1 MVMKLPL
8 RSLAVLAA
16 GIVCFGSLKSVAAP
30 RTGASGGN
38 RPADEPAGTSAQSSQ
53 AQETAIIP
61 GPLRSFLRMAG
72 ISQQVSTEDVL
83 PMLARNLT
91 LWGREGNRDTEYLIL
106 LTRYVDFARAVH
118 AFSGPDGA
126 VHVADCA
133 DASKLIAVLGYRF
146 EHACGQRNA
155 FLVTSNPERAF
166 LTVDSGFPLARL
178 EESLAQHTP
187 FSFEFPVTQAP
198 ILLTQ
203 KEWTEAS
210 PWGRVGSSDLLDI
223 LLHDRQID
231 RLYAAFSHFD
241 PETRSAL
248 VHSPGLK
255 KLLPEAPL
263 LDFYGTRLTIR
274 SGRVLVPGGAEQQ
287 WQELAGASP
296 NAPGEFVL
304 NLLSKDR
311 GWLAAYFD
319 AVARVD
325 GHQQA
330 YLTRGDRLKKL
341 YAAYR
346 ASANMGTASDGV
358 FAKNSNLLLLLTRVE
373 WDAQGQPKV
382 PGDLTAWKG
391 ILAKTPALGNHHDWA
406 KHARGVDN
414 PDRLLEDLAAYS
426 NVETDTGPVQIYLTL
441 SAINAR
447 RAPDPG
453 ISEETALLL
462 AERFERYSNWY
473 SIFVEFPQ
481 LDDKSIKQF
490 VSVADSIDK
499 LPSASYRSNA
509 LGAFQA
515 DVGVWE
521 ILARQGQ
528 ISKAKLES
536 SWRSA
541 VEPFTT
547 INTAQQLFDAA
558 RGSLNAVIVAAGGKA
573 DSSQAEIVDLLAGP
587 AQTTP
592 QGRRVH
598 EELAR
603 RMRSVLEDQRLVSL
617 DTLYGLYDGL
627 NAMAHGSAAPGNLL
641 ELAGNLREFE
651 LPRPIFTG
659 SEKASWSPAIYTSR
673 HAELQVRTD
682 LKTVIGSPGAPAQL
696 EAAQG
701 KLTPFLR
708 DTLVGLNYAYYE
720 PPGAQVLHNN
730 PLFVRS
736 HDFST
741 FSVLGVQRIW
751 GAPELVGIGVT
762 AGGGAYLMGSL
773 ADLPYALAQ
782 VEEDFIAPANVQALV
797 WRETAPQLLVSGV
810 VPRWWGVN
818 SDELHAVAL
827 YQHAGEELLDAAG
840 TNPKLREE
848 LTGIFAR
855 YMPAGRVARIES
867 ALAEQTG
874 TQNAQAGTQS
884 AQSGTHK
891 WSKEIAPSDCFYLAA
906 DYRREYPSESG
917 NWGNALKALDE
928 LAHKDPQSADPER
941 ISADFGVPHPAME
954 QSDAP
959 SLVESGVFPV
969 SGGYTNRLFGE
980 SWESSNLYWARL
992 ADDMGY
998 SPVTLNLI
1006 VPELTRQ
1013 MVTRIFATNV
1023 DDWPAILRAMKQ
1035 TGEEFQQGKIEVAS
1049 VGAVAGQ

>member
-1 MVMKLPL
+1 
-8 RSLAVLAA
+8 
-16 GIVCFGSLKSVAAP
+16 VCFGSLPAFAGLPSSV
-30 RTGASGGN
+30 SGSN
-38 RPADEPAGTSAQSSQ
+38 YSSDLPADVSAQ
-53 AQETAIIP
+53 AQDTAVIP

-72 ISQQVSTEDVL
+72 ISQQVSAEDVL

-91 LWGREGNRDTEYLIL
+91 LWGREGNHETEYMVL
-106 LTRYVDFARAVH
+106 LSRYVEFARAVR
-118 AFSGPDGA
+118 ALTGPDGS
-126 VHVADCA
+126 VHISDCA
-133 DASKLIAVLGYRF
+133 DASKLIVVLGYRF
-146 EHACGQRNA
+146 EHACGQRGA

-178 EESLAQHTP
+178 EESLARHTP
-187 FSFEFPVTQAP
+187 FSFEFPVTQVP
-198 ILLTQ
+198 VLLTQ
-203 KEWTEAS
+203 KQWTEAS
-210 PWGRVGSSDLLDI
+210 ASGKNGSTDLLDV
-223 LLHDRQID
+223 LLHDGQMD
-231 RLYAAFSHFD
+231 RLYTAFAHCD
-241 PETRSAL
+241 PETRLAL
-248 VHSPGLK
+248 ATSPGLK
-255 KLLPEAPL
+255 TLLPVAPV
-263 LDFYGTRLTIR
+263 LDFYGSRLSIR
-274 SGRVLVPGGAEQQ
+274 SGQVVLPGGANHQ
-287 WQELAGASP
+287 WEELVGASP
-296 NAPGEFVL
+296 KAPGEFVL
-304 NLLSKDR
+304 NLLTRDR

-325 GHQQA
+325 QEQQA
-330 YLTRGDRLKKL
+330 HLVQGDRLKKT

-346 ASANMGTASDGV
+346 SSAISGSASEGV
-358 FAKNSNLLLLLTRVE
+358 FSRNSNLLLLFTRVE

-382 PGDLTAWKG
+382 PGDRTVWG
-391 ILAKTPALGNHHDWA
+391 EILARDSGSSNHHDWA
-406 KHARGVDN
+406 KRARVVDN
-414 PDRLLEDLAAYS
+414 PDRLLEDLAAFS
-426 NVETDTGPVQIYLTL
+426 SVETDAGPLQIYLML
-441 SAINAR
+441 SAINGK

-453 ISEETALLL
+453 ISEETARLL
-462 AERFERYSNWY
+462 ADKFARYSNWY

-481 LDDKSIKQF
+481 LDDQSIKQF
-490 VSVADSIDK
+490 INIADSIDK
-499 LPSASYRSNA
+499 LPNASYRSNA

-528 ISKAKLES
+528 IEKARLKES
-536 SWRSA
+536 WQSA
-541 VEPFTT
+541 LAPFAT
-547 INTAQQLFDAA
+547 IGTSQQLFDAA
-558 RGSLNAVIVAAGGKA
+558 RGSLNAVLVAAGGKA
-573 DSSQAEIVDLLAGP
+573 DSAQDEIVDLLAGP

-592 QGRRVH
+592 QGQRVH

-617 DTLYGLYDGL
+617 DTLYGLFDGL
-627 NAMAHGSAAPGNLL
+627 NAMAHGKAPADNLL

-651 LPRPIFTG
+651 MPRPIFSSG
-659 SEKASWSPAIYTSR
+659 EKATWSPAIYSSR

-682 LKTVIGSPGAPAQL
+682 LKSVISTPGAQAQL
-696 EAAQG
+696 EAARG

-797 WRETAPQLLVSGV
+797 WRETAPQLLASGV
-810 VPRWWGVN
+810 VPRWWSVN
-818 SDELHAVAL
+818 SDELHAAAL

-840 TNPKLREE
+840 ENPKLREE
-848 LTGIFAR
+848 VTGIFAG
-855 YMPAGRVARIES
+855 YMPAGRLARIES
-867 ALAEQTG
+867 ALSKQGGA
-874 TQNAQAGTQS
+874 QNWA
-884 AQSGTHK
+884 
-891 WSKEIAPSDCFYLAA
+891 KEIAPSDCFYLTAA
-906 DYRREYPSESG
+906 YRKQYSSEAGS
-917 NWGNALKALDE
+917 WGKSLKELDE
-928 LAHKDPQSADPER
+928 LARKDPQAADPER

-959 SLVESGVFPV
+959 TLVETGVFPV

-980 SWESSNLYWARL
+980 SWQSSNLYWARI

-998 SPVTLNLI
+998 SPVTLNLL

-1035 TGEEFQQGKIEVAS
+1035 TGEEFEQGKIAVAS
-1049 VGAVAGQ
+1049 VGAISGQ

>member
-1 MVMKLPL
+1 MKLPL
-8 RSLAVLAA
+8 RSLAVFAS
-16 GIVCFGSLKSVAAP
+16 GIVCLGTLSSFAASP
-30 RTGASGGN
+30 AAAFGGN
-38 RPADEPAGTSAQSSQ
+38 HPADAPAEASNQTQD
-53 AQETAIIP
+53 TAVIP

-72 ISQQVSTEDVL
+72 VSQQVSAEDVL

-91 LWGREGNRDTEYLIL
+91 LWGREGTRETEYLVL
-106 LTRYVDFARAVH
+106 LTRYVEFARAVR
-118 AFSGPDGA
+118 SLTGPDGA
-126 VHVADCA
+126 VHVSDCA
-133 DASKLIAVLGYRF
+133 DASKLIVELGYRF
-146 EHACGQRNA
+146 EHTCGQRNA

-187 FSFEFPVTQAP
+187 FSFEFPVTQVP
-198 ILLTQ
+198 VLLTQ
-203 KEWTEAS
+203 KQWTEAS
-210 PWGRVGSSDLLDI
+210 AWGKTGSSDLVDV
-223 LLHDRQID
+223 LLHDGQMD
-231 RLYAAFSHFD
+231 RLYAAFAHCD
-241 PETRSAL
+241 PETRHAL
-248 VHSPGLK
+248 ATSPGLRA
-255 KLLPEAPL
+255 LLPVAPL
-263 LDFYGTRLTIR
+263 LDFYGSRLTIR
-274 SGRVLVPGGAEQQ
+274 SGQVTVPGGANHE
-287 WQELAGASP
+287 WEELAGASP
-296 NAPGEFVL
+296 KASGEFVL

-319 AVARVD
+319 AVARID
-325 GHQQA
+325 QAQQA
-330 YLTRGDRLKKL
+330 HLVEDNRLKKL
-341 YAAYR
+341 YEAYR
-346 ASANMGTASDGV
+346 SAAISGSASEGV
-358 FAKNSNLLLLLTRVE
+358 FARNSNLLLLFTRVE

-382 PGDLTAWKG
+382 PGDLTVWRE
-391 ILAKTPALGNHHDWA
+391 ILAKDSGMGSHRDWVRRA
-406 KHARGVDN
+406 HSVEN
-414 PDRLLEDLAAYS
+414 PDRLLEDLAAFS
-426 NVETDTGPVQIYLTL
+426 SVETDIGPLQIYLML
-441 SAINAR
+441 SAINSK

-453 ISEETALLL
+453 ISEETARLLS
-462 AERFERYSNWY
+462 ERFARYSNWY

-490 VSVADSIDK
+490 INIADGIDK
-499 LPSASYRSNA
+499 LPNASYRSNA

-515 DVGVWE
+515 DVGVFE

-528 ISKAKLES
+528 IEKAKLKES
-536 SWRSA
+536 WQSA
-541 VEPFTT
+541 LAPFTT
-547 INTAQQLFDAA
+547 IGTSQQLFDAA
-558 RGSLNAVIVAAGGKA
+558 RSSLNAVLVAAGGKA
-573 DSSQAEIVDLLAGP
+573 DSSQDEIVDLLAGP
-587 AQTTP
+587 AQTTL
-592 QGRRVH
+592 QGQRVH

-603 RMRSVLEDQRLVSL
+603 RMRSVLDDQRLVSL
-617 DTLYGLYDGL
+617 DTLYGLFDGL
-627 NAMAHGSAAPGNLL
+627 KAMAHGSAPADNLL

-651 LPRPIFTG
+651 LPRPIFSG
-659 SEKASWSPAIYTSR
+659 SEKASWSPAIYSSR

-682 LKTVIGSPGAPAQL
+682 LKSVIGNPGAPAQL
-696 EAAQG
+696 EAARG

-797 WRETAPQLLVSGV
+797 WRETTPQLLASGV

-818 SDELHAVAL
+818 SVELHAVAL

-840 TNPKLREE
+840 QNPKLREE
-848 LTGIFAR
+848 LTGIFAG
-855 YMPAGRVARIES
+855 YMPAGRLARIES
-867 ALAEQTG
+867 ELSEQG
-874 TQNAQAGTQS
+874 AAHNWAR
-884 AQSGTHK
+884 
-891 WSKEIAPSDCFYLAA
+891 EIAPSDCFYLATGF
-906 DYRREYPSESG
+906 RKNYPSETG
-917 NWGNALKALDE
+917 NWGKSLKELDD
-928 LAHKDPQSADPER
+928 LARKDPQAADPER

-959 SLVESGVFPV
+959 SLVETGMFPV

-980 SWESSNLYWARL
+980 SWQSSNLYWARI

-998 SPVTLNLI
+998 SPVMLNLL

-1035 TGEEFQQGKIEVAS
+1035 TGEEFQQGKIAVAA
-1049 VGAVAGQ
+1049 VGAIPGQ

>member
-1 MVMKLPL
+1 MKLPL
-8 RSLAVLAA
+8 RSLAVFAV
-16 GIVCFGSLKSVAAP
+16 GIVCFGSLISVAAP
-30 RTGASGGN
+30 GTGAPNGIPSADL
-38 RPADEPAGTSAQSSQ
+38 PAAQ
-53 AQETAIIP
+53 AQATAVIP

-72 ISQQVSTEDVL
+72 ISQQVSNEDVL

-91 LWGREGNRDTEYLIL
+91 LWGREGDRDTEYLIL
-106 LTRYVDFARAVH
+106 LTRYVEFARAVR
-118 AFSGPDGA
+118 ALTGPDGA
-126 VHVADCA
+126 VHVSDCA
-133 DASKLIAVLGYRF
+133 DAPKLIAVLGYRF
-146 EHACGQRNA
+146 EHSCGQRGA
-155 FLVTSNPERAF
+155 FLTTANPERAF
-166 LTVDSGFPLARL
+166 LTMDSGFPLARL

-187 FSFEFPVTQAP
+187 FSFDFPVTLVP
-198 ILLTQ
+198 VMLTQ
-203 KEWTEAS
+203 KEWTATS
-210 PWGRVGSSDLLDI
+210 AWGRSGSTDLLDV
-223 LLHDRQID
+223 LLHDGQMD
-231 RLYAAFSHFD
+231 RLYAAFAHCD
-241 PETRSAL
+241 PETRTAL
-248 VHSPGLK
+248 AQSPGLK
-255 KLLPEAPL
+255 ALLPVAPL
-263 LDFYGTRLTIR
+263 LDFYGTRLSIR
-274 SGRVLVPGGAEQQ
+274 SGQVVVPGGANHE
-287 WQELAGASP
+287 WEELAGASP
-296 NAPGEFVL
+296 QAPGQFVL

-325 GHQQA
+325 HQQQA
-330 YLTRGDRLKKL
+330 QLTHGERLKRL
-341 YAAYR
+341 YVAYR
-346 ASANMGTASDGV
+346 SAAISGSASDGV
-358 FAKNSNLLLLLTRVE
+358 FSRNSNLLLLFTRVE

-382 PGDLTAWKG
+382 PGDLTVWRE
-391 ILAKTPALGNHHDWA
+391 ILEKDSGLNSRHEWSR
-406 KHARGVDN
+406 HAHGVDS
-414 PDRLLEDLAAYS
+414 PDRLLEDLAAFS
-426 NVETDTGPVQIYLTL
+426 TVETDIGATEIYLTL

-447 RAPDPG
+447 RSPDPG
-453 ISEETALLL
+453 ISEDTAQLL
-462 AERFERYSNWY
+462 ANRFARYSNWY

-481 LDDKSIKQF
+481 LGDKSIKQF
-490 VSVADSIDK
+490 ISVADGIDK
-499 LPSASYRSNA
+499 LPNASYRSNA

-528 ISKAKLES
+528 IDKAKLEE
-536 SWRSA
+536 SWQNA
-541 VEPFTT
+541 LAPFTT
-547 INTAQQLFDAA
+547 IGTPQQLFEAA
-558 RGSLNAVIVAAGGKA
+558 RGSLNAVIVAAGGRA
-573 DSSQAEIVDLLAGP
+573 DSTQDELVDLLAGP

-592 QGRRVH
+592 QGQRVH
-598 EELAR
+598 EILAR

-627 NAMAHGSAAPGNLL
+627 NALAHGGKPADNLL

-651 LPRPIFTG
+651 MPRPIFTG

-682 LKTVIGSPGAPAQL
+682 LKTVIGNPGTPAQL
-696 EAAQG
+696 EAARG
-701 KLTPFLR
+701 RLTPFLR

-751 GAPELVGIGVT
+751 GEPELVGIGVT

-818 SDELHAVAL
+818 RDELHAVAL
-827 YQHAGEELLDAAG
+827 YQHAGEELLDAAAG
-840 TNPKLREE
+840 NTELRNK
-848 LTGIFAR
+848 LTGIFAG
-855 YMPAGRVARIES
+855 YMPAGRLARIE
-867 ALAEQTG
+867 ATLGEQG
-874 TQNAQAGTQS
+874 EGQ
-884 AQSGTHK
+884 K
-891 WSKEIAPSDCFYLAA
+891 WAKEITPSDCFYLAA
-906 DYRREYPSESG
+906 DYRREYPSEAGSSG
-917 NWGNALKALDE
+917 KALKELDE
-928 LAHKDPQSADPER
+928 LAHKNPQAADPER

-954 QSDAP
+954 QSDAVT
-959 SLVESGVFPV
+959 LVETGMFPV

-980 SWESSNLYWARL
+980 SWQSSNLYWARL

-998 SPVTLNLI
+998 SPVMLNVL

-1035 TGEEFQQGKIEVAS
+1035 TGEEFQQGKIAVAS
-1049 VGAVAGQ
+1049 VGSVAGQ

>member
-1 MVMKLPL
+1 
-8 RSLAVLAA
+8 
-16 GIVCFGSLKSVAAP
+16 VCFISLPSFAASP
-30 RTGASGGN
+30 AGASSHK
-38 RPADEPAGTSAQSSQ
+38 RAADVPAKLTAEAQD
-53 AQETAIIP
+53 TAVIP

-72 ISQQVSTEDVL
+72 ISQQVSSEDVL

-91 LWGREGNRDTEYLIL
+91 LWGREGNRETEYLVL
-106 LTRYVDFARAVH
+106 LTRYVDFARGVRALT
-118 AFSGPDGA
+118 GPDGA
-126 VHVADCA
+126 VRISDCA
-133 DASKLIAVLGYRF
+133 DASELIEVLGYRF
-146 EHACGQRNA
+146 EHACGQRSA

-187 FSFEFPVTQAP
+187 FSFEFPVTQVPA
-198 ILLTQ
+198 LLTQ
-203 KEWTEAS
+203 KEWIEAS
-210 PWGRVGSSDLLDI
+210 AWGRLESPDLLDV
-223 LLHDRQID
+223 LLHDRQTD
-231 RLYAAFSHFD
+231 RLYAAFARCD
-241 PETRSAL
+241 PETRYSLAT
-248 VHSPGLK
+248 SPGLK
-255 KLLPEAPL
+255 ALMPLAPL

-274 SGRVLVPGGAEQQ
+274 SGQVAVPGGANHAWE
-287 WQELAGASP
+287 ELAGASP
-296 NAPGEFVL
+296 KAPGEFVL
-304 NLLSKDR
+304 NLMGKDR
-311 GWLAAYFD
+311 GWLAAFFD

-325 GHQQA
+325 QGQQA
-330 YLTRGDRLKKL
+330 HLVEGNRLRKL
-341 YAAYR
+341 YDAYR
-346 ASANMGTASDGV
+346 SAAISGYASDGV
-358 FAKNSNLLLLLTRVE
+358 FSRNSNLLLLFTRVD

-382 PGDLTAWKG
+382 PGDLTAWNE
-391 ILAKTPALGNHHDWA
+391 ILAKDSGLSSHRDWA
-406 KHARGVDN
+406 KRARGVDN
-414 PDRLLEDLAAYS
+414 PERLLEDLTAFS
-426 NVETDTGPVQIYLTL
+426 SLETDVGPMQIYLML
-441 SAINAR
+441 SAINAG
-447 RAPDPG
+447 RAADPG
-453 ISEETALLL
+453 ISEETARLL
-462 AERFERYSNWY
+462 ADRFARYSNWY

-490 VSVADSIDK
+490 ITIADGIDK
-499 LPSASYRSNA
+499 LPNASYRSNA

-528 ISKAKLES
+528 IEKAKLKES
-536 SWRSA
+536 WQSA
-541 VEPFTT
+541 LQPFTSIGT
-547 INTAQQLFDAA
+547 SQQLFDAA
-558 RGSLNAVIVAAGGKA
+558 RGSLNAVLVAAGGKA
-573 DSSQAEIVDLLAGP
+573 DSSQDEIVDLLAGP
-587 AQTTP
+587 AQTTS
-592 QGRRVH
+592 QGQRVH
-598 EELAR
+598 DELAR

-617 DTLYGLYDGL
+617 DTLYGLFDGL
-627 NAMAHGSAAPGNLL
+627 NAMAHGKAPAGNLM

-651 LPRPIFTG
+651 LPRPIFSG
-659 SEKASWSPAIYTSR
+659 SERASWSPAIYSSR

-682 LKTVIGSPGAPAQL
+682 LKSVIADPGAPAQL
-696 EAAQG
+696 EAARG

-797 WRETAPQLLVSGV
+797 WRETTPQLLASGV
-810 VPRWWGVN
+810 VPRWWGV
-818 SDELHAVAL
+818 SRDELHAVAL
-827 YQHAGEELLDAAG
+827 YQHAGEELLAAANQ
-840 TNPKLREE
+840 NPKLRVE
-848 LTGIFAR
+848 LTGIFAG
-855 YMPAGRVARIES
+855 YMPSGRLARIES
-867 ALAEQTG
+867 ELSEPG
-874 TQNAQAGTQS
+874 P
-884 AQSGTHK
+884 AQSWTR
-891 WSKEIAPSDCFYLAA
+891 EITPADCFYLAA
-906 DYRREYPSESG
+906 GYRKEYASEAG
-917 NWGNALKALDE
+917 NWSKSLKALDE
-928 LAHKDPQSADPER
+928 LAHKDSRAVDPEH

-959 SLVESGVFPV
+959 SLVETGMFPV

-980 SWESSNLYWARL
+980 SWQSSNLYWARL

-998 SPVTLNLI
+998 SPVMLNLL

-1035 TGEEFQQGKIEVAS
+1035 TGEEFQRGKFAVAS
-1049 VGAVAGQ
+1049 VGAVSGQ

>member
-1 MVMKLPL
+1 MKLPL
-8 RSLAVLAA
+8 RSLAVFASA
-16 GIVCFGSLKSVAAP
+16 IVCFGSLFSVAAP
-30 RTGASGGN
+30 RTGASGAN
-38 RPADEPAGTSAQSSQ
+38 RPADGPAGSSAQ
-53 AQETAIIP
+53 AQETAVIP

-72 ISQQVSTEDVL
+72 ISQQVSSEDVL

-91 LWGREGNRDTEYLIL
+91 LWGREGNRETEYLFL
-106 LTRYVDFARAVH
+106 LTRYVEFARAVR
-118 AFSGPDGA
+118 ALTGPDGA
-126 VHVADCA
+126 VHVSDCA
-133 DASKLIAVLGYRF
+133 DASQLIAVMGYRF
-146 EHACGQRNA
+146 EHTCGQQNA
-155 FLVTSNPERAF
+155 FLVTSNPDRAF

-178 EESLAQHTP
+178 EESLVQHTP

-198 ILLTQ
+198 VMLTQ

-210 PWGRVGSSDLLDI
+210 PWGKNGSPDLLDV
-223 LLHDRQID
+223 LLHDPQMD
-231 RLYAAFSHFD
+231 RLYTAFAHCD
-241 PETRSAL
+241 PETRNAL
-248 VHSPGLK
+248 AQSPGLRR
-255 KLLPEAPL
+255 LLPVAPL
-263 LDFYGTRLTIR
+263 LDFYGTRFSIR
-274 SGRVLVPGGAEQQ
+274 SGQVAVPGGANNE

-296 NAPGEFVL
+296 KAPGEFVL

-325 GHQQA
+325 REQQA
-330 YLTRGDRLKKL
+330 HLTHGDRLKRL

-346 ASANMGTASDGV
+346 SFASSGSASDGV
-358 FAKNSNLLLLLTRVE
+358 FARNSNLLLLLTRVE

-382 PGDLTAWKG
+382 PGDLAVWKEILEKDSGLSSHLAW
-391 ILAKTPALGNHHDWA
+391 TR
-406 KHARGVDN
+406 HAHSVEN
-414 PDRLLEDLAAYS
+414 PDRLLEDLAAFS
-426 NVETDTGPVQIYLTL
+426 NIETDIGPLQIYLML
-441 SAINAR
+441 SAINAK

-453 ISEETALLL
+453 ISEDAARLL
-462 AERFERYSNWY
+462 AGRFARYGNWY
-473 SIFVEFPQ
+473 SIFVEFPK

-490 VSVADSIDK
+490 ITIADGVDK
-499 LPSASYRSNA
+499 LPNAGYRSNA

-515 DVGVWE
+515 DIGVWE

-528 ISKAKLES
+528 IEKAKLDES
-536 SWRSA
+536 WQSA
-541 VEPFTT
+541 LEPYAT
-547 INTAQQLFDAA
+547 IGTPQQLFDAA

-573 DSSQAEIVDLLAGP
+573 GATQDEIVDLLAGP

-627 NAMAHGSAAPGNLL
+627 NAMAHGGAPADNLL

-682 LKTVIGSPGAPAQL
+682 LKTVISNPGTPAQL
-696 EAAQG
+696 EAARG

-810 VPRWWGVN
+810 VPRWWSVN
-818 SDELHAVAL
+818 SDELHAAAL

-840 TNPKLREE
+840 GNPQLRAE
-848 LTGIFAR
+848 LTGIFAG
-855 YMPAGRVARIES
+855 YMPAGRLARIES
-867 ALAEQTG
+867 ALSEQG
-874 TQNAQAGTQS
+874 GAQ
-884 AQSGTHK
+884 K
-891 WSKEIAPSDCFYLAA
+891 WAREIAPSDCFYLAA
-906 DYRREYPSESG
+906 DYRKEYPSEAG
-917 NWGNALKALDE
+917 NWGKALKELDE
-928 LAHKDPQSADPER
+928 LAHKDPQAADPER
-941 ISADFGVPHPAME
+941 ISADFGAPHPVME

-959 SLVESGVFPV
+959 TLVETGVFPV

-992 ADDMGY
+992 ADDKGY
-998 SPVTLNLI
+998 SPVMLNLL

-1023 DDWPAILRAMKQ
+1023 DDWPAILRAMEQ
-1035 TGEEFQQGKIEVAS
+1035 TGEEFEQGKI
-1049 VGAVAGQ
+1049 AVSAVSAVSGQ

>member
-1 MVMKLPL
+1 MFMKLPL
-8 RSLAVLAA
+8 RSLAVLTS
-16 GIVCFGSLKSVAAP
+16 GIVCFGSLISVAAP
-30 RTGASGGN
+30 RTRASNGN
-38 RPADEPAGTSAQSSQ
+38 PSADMPAAQ
-53 AQETAIIP
+53 AQETAVIP

-91 LWGREGNRDTEYLIL
+91 LWGREGDRETEYLIL
-106 LTRYVDFARAVH
+106 LTRYVEFARAVR
-118 AFSGPDGA
+118 ALTGPDGA
-126 VHVADCA
+126 VHVSDCA
-133 DASKLIAVLGYRF
+133 DAPRLIAVLGYRF
-146 EHACGQRNA
+146 EHPCGQRGA
-155 FLVTSNPERAF
+155 FLATSNPERAF
-166 LTVDSGFPLARL
+166 LTMDSGFPLARL

-187 FSFEFPVTQAP
+187 FSFDFPVTLVP
-198 ILLTQ
+198 VMLTQ
-203 KEWTEAS
+203 KEWTTTSA
-210 PWGRVGSSDLLDI
+210 WGRNGSTDLLDV
-223 LLHDRQID
+223 LLHDAQMD
-231 RLYAAFSHFD
+231 RLYAAFAHCD
-241 PETRSAL
+241 PETRNAL
-248 VHSPGLK
+248 AQSPGLRA
-255 KLLPEAPL
+255 LLPVAPL
-263 LDFYGTRLTIR
+263 LDFYGTRLSIR
-274 SGRVLVPGGAEQQ
+274 SGQVVVPGGANRE
-287 WQELAGASP
+287 WEELVGASP
-296 NAPGEFVL
+296 QAPSQFVL
-304 NLLSKDR
+304 NLFSKDR

-325 GHQQA
+325 QEQQA
-330 YLTRGDRLKKL
+330 HLTQGDRLKRL

-346 ASANMGTASDGV
+346 SAAISGSASDGV
-358 FAKNSNLLLLLTRVE
+358 FSRNSNLMLLFTRVE

-382 PGDLTAWKG
+382 PGDLTVWRE
-391 ILAKTPALGNHHDWA
+391 ILDKDSGLNSRHEWSR
-406 KHARGVDN
+406 HAHGVES
-414 PDRLLEDLAAYS
+414 PDRLLEDLAAFS
-426 NVETDTGPVQIYLTL
+426 NVETDIGATEIYLVL

-447 RAPDPG
+447 RSPNPG
-453 ISEETALLL
+453 ISEDTARLLS
-462 AERFERYSNWY
+462 ERFARYSNWY

-481 LDDKSIKQF
+481 LGDKSIKQF
-490 VSVADSIDK
+490 INIADGIDK
-499 LPSASYRSNA
+499 LPNASYRSNA

-528 ISKAKLES
+528 IDKVKLEE
-536 SWRSA
+536 SWQNALS
-541 VEPFTT
+541 PFATMST
-547 INTAQQLFDAA
+547 PQQLFEAA
-558 RGSLNAVIVAAGGKA
+558 RSSLNAVIVAAGGRA
-573 DSSQAEIVDLLAGP
+573 DSTQDELVDLLAGP
-587 AQTTP
+587 AQTNQ
-592 QGRRVH
+592 QGQRVH
-598 EELAR
+598 EVLAR

-617 DTLYGLYDGL
+617 DTLYGLNDGL
-627 NAMAHGSAAPGNLL
+627 KAMAHGSKPADNLL

-651 LPRPIFTG
+651 MPRPIFTG

-682 LKTVIGSPGAPAQL
+682 LKTVISNPGAPAQL
-696 EAAQG
+696 EAARG

-741 FSVLGVQRIW
+741 ISVLGVQRIW
-751 GAPELVGIGVT
+751 GEPELVGIGVT

-827 YQHAGEELLDAAG
+827 YQHAGEELLDAAAG
-840 TNPKLREE
+840 NAELRNKLN
-848 LTGIFAR
+848 GIFAG
-855 YMPAGRVARIES
+855 YMPAGRMARIE
-867 ALAEQTG
+867 ATLNEQGG
-874 TQNAQAGTQS
+874 TQ
-884 AQSGTHK
+884 K
-891 WSKEIAPSDCFYLAA
+891 WAKEIAPSDCFYLAA
-906 DYRREYPSESG
+906 DYRREYPSEAGS
-917 NWGNALKALDE
+917 WGKALKELDE
-928 LAHKDPQSADPER
+928 LAHKDPQAADPER

-954 QSDAP
+954 QSDAVT
-959 SLVESGVFPV
+959 LVETGMFPV

-980 SWESSNLYWARL
+980 SWQSSNLYWARL

-998 SPVTLNLI
+998 SPVMLNLL

-1035 TGEEFQQGKIEVAS
+1035 TGEEFQQGKIAVAS
-1049 VGAVAGQ
+1049 VGAVSGQ